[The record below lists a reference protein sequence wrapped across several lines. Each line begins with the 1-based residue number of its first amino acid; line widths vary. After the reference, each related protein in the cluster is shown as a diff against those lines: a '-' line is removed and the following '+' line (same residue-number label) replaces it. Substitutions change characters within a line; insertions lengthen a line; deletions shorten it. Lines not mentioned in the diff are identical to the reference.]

1 MSIKVTVVVL
11 TYNHE
16 LYIAQALESILS
28 QEVDFKIQIIVA
40 DDGSTD
46 GTKSIIN
53 DLLSAH
59 PDKFSVLGKESNHGV
74 RVNVLNCF
82 DEIKGEYIAIL
93 DGDDYWSD
101 NRKLKRQVD
110 FLEENQ
116 DFNGVFHDAEILH
129 IDSVKTKLFSQKK
142 YYSQCYVFNEIVFI
156 SDLIARKMILPS
168 SSALIRSSIL
178 KLLDKSLLE
187 DNYSILWKVT
197 CFGIK
202 KSKFYFINEPL
213 SVYRNHNKGIS
224 KSAFVQFHLSHINFL
239 QNLLRDDYFQY
250 YKYDIYYSLSI
261 EYKILL
267 DSKPNSLNKR
277 MLFRNYI
284 LFEICKLWYYRKQ
297 LFKK

>member
-1 MSIKVTVVVL
+1 MCIKVTVVVL

-40 DDGSTD
+40 DDGSID

-53 DLLSAH
+53 DFLNAH
-59 PDKFSVLGKESNHGV
+59 PDKFSILGKESNHGV

-82 DEIKGEYIAIL
+82 DAVKGEYIAIL

-101 NRKLKRQVD
+101 SHKLKRQVD

-129 IDSVKTKLFSQKK
+129 IDSVKNKLFSQKK
-142 YYSQCYVFNEIVFI
+142 YYSQCYVFNEIVFL

-168 SSALIRSSIL
+168 SSALMRSSIL
-178 KLLDKSLLE
+178 KLVNKSLLE

-213 SVYRNHNKGIS
+213 SVYRNHNNGIS

-239 QNLLRDDYFQY
+239 QNLLREDYFKY
-250 YKYDIYYSLSI
+250 YKYDIYGALSA
-261 EYKILL
+261 EFKILL
-267 DSKPNSLNKR
+267 ESKKSSLNKAK
-277 MLFRNYI
+277 LFRKYI
-284 LFEICKLWYYRKQ
+284 VSEARKSWYYRKQ